1 MKKNRLNWFAF
12 AGAVTILVFG
22 LSLSGLNGRARAA
35 APALQERHEG
45 FEDMR
50 RAEKHLREAREILAQ
65 APGEYGGHRDKAI
78 KRVDEA
84 LGEVHE
90 AIEHH

>member
-1 MKKNRLNWFAF
+1 MKHSRLNWLTL
-12 AGAVTILVFG
+12 AVAPIALFFG
-22 LSLSGLNGRARAA
+22 LSLS
-35 APALQERHEG
+35 APSGTGGVTAPTAQERHEG

-50 RAEKHLREAREILAQ
+50 HADKLLREARAVLSG

-84 LGEVHE
+84 LHEVHE

>member
-1 MKKNRLNWFAF
+1 MKKSNLKWFVM
-12 AGAVTILVFG
+12 AGVVLVLILG
-22 LSLSGLNGRARAA
+22 LSLSAPSGTARATA
-35 APALQERHEG
+35 SGAQERHEG

-50 RAEKHLREAREILAQ
+50 RAEKHLREARQILAE

-84 LGEVHE
+84 IGEVHE